1 MSRIGKQP
9 VSVPG
14 GVKAFLRGQTLKVE
28 GPVGKVEQEFHSD
41 MVIEIA
47 DSEGRILVKR
57 PSDGKKH
64 KALHGLTRTLI
75 NNMVEGVT
83 KGFEKKLEIN
93 GVGYNAKLQGREL
106 VLAIGFCHPV
116 MMKIPQGVELEIPQA
131 TSIVIKG
138 CDKQQVGQFAAN
150 IRRVRPPEPYKGK
163 GIRYSDE
170 VIRRKA
176 GKKFGSGE

>member
-9 VSVPG
+9 VAVPT

-28 GPVGKVEQEFHSD
+28 GPVGKIEHEFHSD
-41 MVIEIA
+41 MVIEVG

-57 PSDGKKH
+57 PSDDKKH

-83 KGFEKKLEIN
+83 KGFEKKLEIT

-116 MMKIPQGVELEIPQA
+116 MMKIPQGLDLEIPQA

>member
-9 VSVPG
+9 VVVPA
-14 GVKAFLRGQTLKVE
+14 GVRTFLRGTTLKVE
-28 GPVGKVEQEFHSD
+28 GPVGKVEQEFHPE
-41 MVIEIA
+41 MAIEIA
-47 DSEGRILVKR
+47 ENGEQILVKR
-57 PSDGKKH
+57 PSDVKKH

-75 NNMVEGVT
+75 HNMIEGVT
-83 KGFEKKLEIN
+83 KGFQKKLEIT

-116 MMKIPQGVELEIPQA
+116 LMKIPQGLELEIPQA

-163 GIRYSDE
+163 GIRYSGE